1 MTAVTTCAHLWHHYK
16 LYMWGKYSS
25 TLGAQ
30 NLRHKKKQEGEEE
43 FCKKKTTN
51 FSLLI
56 SHADLE
62 LLGWQFVNTEYIITG
77 CWNHNHFFFHIK
89 RCQMF
94 GKVLP
99 VCLHNLHVLII
110 VSHIWIFACIIHKL
124 FIRNIITTDIR
135 LCQSKALF
143 LSKTSFTKIALLT
156 GS

>member
-1 MTAVTTCAHLWHHYK
+1 MITCAHLWHHYK

-25 TLGAQ
+25 ILGAQ
-30 NLRHKKKQEGEEE
+30 NLRHKQKSRREKKSSV
-43 FCKKKTTN
+43 KKKNTN
-51 FSLLI
+51 FSLLT

-62 LLGWQFVNTEYIITG
+62 LFGWQFVNHCTSLGAGII
-77 CWNHNHFFFHIK
+77 NYLIFQIK

-99 VCLHNLHVLII
+99 VCLHNLHVNI

-135 LCQSKALF
+135 LCQSKAMF
-143 LSKTSFTKIALLT
+143 LRKTSFTKIALLT